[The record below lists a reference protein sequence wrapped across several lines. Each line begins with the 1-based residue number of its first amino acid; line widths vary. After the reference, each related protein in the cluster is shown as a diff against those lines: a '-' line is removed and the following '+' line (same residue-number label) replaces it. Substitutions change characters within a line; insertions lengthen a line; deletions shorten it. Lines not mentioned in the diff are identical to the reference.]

1 MMEVQK
7 YITSLLIQKG
17 KIDSADKNELIQ
29 CFSESIEN
37 ISLVNQIIENQSLI
51 MKNWEIST
59 RINDIKQMIFPVQ
72 NGTVGKEYLSKIDF
86 KQLNLTDI
94 IHEDFQG
101 LEEIGLKFNSVTD
114 TIEGI
119 PTQSGEN
126 RVKFLFK
133 VEGESEDSEFNVKE
147 FSIIVNPN
155 PKSLWKDMP
164 SDKNDL
170 FWKEDNVSIKDEVGE
185 KRIVISSKRGR
196 SHANVGSFRDD
207 DFAYKY
213 FNNSGWTVVAVS
225 DGAGSY
231 SLSRKG
237 SQIACNAVVEYF
249 EKHSEI
255 ETHKEFEDKLL
266 AFEKSKDEELLQE
279 IQVLSKQNLYKATV
293 FAHNQIRE
301 FADETFKNNPELFN
315 NPKAK
320 LPIDYFH
327 STLIFSLFKKFD
339 FGYVVLTF
347 GVGDCPIAIVNKDKS
362 TTSLMNWLD
371 VGEFGG
377 GTRFITQTEIFHSGS
392 NPMSTRFNFQ
402 IFSDFSYMFLMT
414 DGIYDPKFVVEANL
428 EKHEKWLEFINDLK
442 GNNEDKSAV
451 DFSYENEDIDQQ
463 LSHWMDFWSPGNHD
477 DRTLAIIY

>member
-225 DGAGSY
+225 DGAGGY

-255 ETHKEFEDKLL
+255 EPHKEFEDKLL

-451 DFSYENEDIDQQ
+451 DFSYENDDIDQQ

>member
-255 ETHKEFEDKLL
+255 EPHKEFEDKLL

-301 FADETFKNNPELFN
+301 FAEETFKNNPELFN